1 MPPPSEKLYPNVT
14 ITDVKLASAYY
25 PILIEL
31 AQHKHCLTYSELVEK
46 AKARYPGRPE
56 VQSAIAVSTGRR
68 LDVVR
73 AFTVDH
79 DLPDLSSLVI
89 SKGTGECGSF
99 YTRHFDAEME
109 RKKVFA
115 FDWSKASR
123 DFDGF
128 VTKVEKE
135 VKPRKRRKEAEALV
149 VMATHYKEHKHTL
162 PPTIN
167 KRRELIIESLMEGFS
182 AEEAF
187 DQALKSLSS

>member
-1 MPPPSEKLYPNVT
+1 MQSSNDKLYPNVT
-14 ITDVKLASAYY
+14 LTDVKLASAYY

-31 AQHKHCLTYSELVEK
+31 AEHKHCLTYGELVDK
-46 AKARYPGRPE
+46 AKVRYPGHPE
-56 VQSAIAVSTGRR
+56 VQCAIPVSTGRR

-73 AFTVDH
+73 AFTLDH
-79 DLPDLSSLVI
+79 ELPDLSSLVI

-99 YTRHFDAEME
+99 YTRHFDPAAE
-109 RKKVFA
+109 RAKVFA
-115 FDWSKASR
+115 FDWTKATR

-128 VTKVEKE
+128 VTKVEQA
-135 VKPRKRRKEAEALV
+135 VKPRKRLKEAEALV
-149 VMATHYKEHKHTL
+149 VMATHYKAHKPSL

-167 KRRELIIESLMEGFS
+167 KRRELIVEALMEGFT